1 MDVSMDNERI
11 IGLLT
16 DFGQKGAHYVASMKA
31 VIMKINPKAKIID
44 VSHEI
49 NPFSIIEASYII
61 KATINYFPEN
71 SIFIIV
77 VDPGVGSSR
86 EILGLKTYSNY
97 FLIGPNNGL
106 FGLALEPNEISLCVE
121 LNKEE
126 YFLDSIAKTF
136 HGRDIMAPLAAHLS
150 LGKNLKDLGDMFLNE
165 NLLSIKKYD
174 NLPLYDNNRIKCY
187 IQYIDNFGNAI
198 TNIIVNN
205 LENLTKIN
213 QGEDLFVEFNNKKFK
228 GKFTSYFGSVPI
240 GSLLFLRGSTGYLE
254 ISINQGN
261 AQKHIGFSAGDLIT
275 IIK

>member
-1 MDVSMDNERI
+1 MDKERI

-16 DFGQKGAHYVASMKA
+16 DFGQKGTHYVASMKA

-49 NPFSIIEASYII
+49 NPFSIFEASFII

-71 SIFIIV
+71 SIFVIV

-86 EILGLKTYSNY
+86 EILALKTKSNY

-106 FGLALEPNEISLCVE
+106 FGLSLESNEISLCIQ

-126 YFLDSIAKTF
+126 YYLDSISKTF

-150 LGKNLKDLGDMFLNE
+150 LGKNLRDLGEIFPIE
-165 NLLSIKKYD
+165 KLLSIEKYD
-174 NLPLYDNNRIKCY
+174 KLPFYDTNRIKCY
-187 IQYIDNFGNAI
+187 IQYIDNFGNAV
-198 TNIIVNN
+198 TNVFVKN
-205 LENLTKIN
+205 LENLTKMQ
-213 QGEDLFVEFNNKKFK
+213 QGDELFIEFNNKKFK
-228 GKFTSYFGSVPI
+228 GKFTSYFESVPI

-261 AQKHIGFSAGDLIT
+261 AQKKIGFCAGDLIN